1 MSVKKTEASFL
12 GSDGVHQIFYTVYE
26 PENPKAVY
34 QIAHGMAEHFG
45 RYEDFCL
52 FLADNGFVVCGDDHI
67 GHGRTGKAVGEL
79 GYYGEVNDA
88 PGAARN
94 HMIDDMHLLT
104 GLMKEKYPGLPYVLM
119 GHSMGS
125 MLARM
130 YLALHGSELDAAVIM
145 GTCGTGGSSKIA
157 GVAGAMCGLIGSV
170 KGKKYVSPM
179 ITNMAF
185 GTYNDH
191 FKEENDPISWVSK
204 NEENRARYK
213 ADELAGFPFSVS
225 AFRSM
230 MELVQY
236 ITSPGAFAAVP
247 DDLPILL
254 IAGAEDPVGNYGAGV
269 DEVYQA
275 FRKAGKTN
283 VTMKLYEG
291 DRHEILNE
299 DDRKD
304 VYDYIL
310 NWVSPYALKK

>member
-1 MSVKKTEASFL
+1 
-12 GSDGVHQIFYTVYE
+12 
-26 PENPKAVY
+26 
-34 QIAHGMAEHFG
+34 
-45 RYEDFCL
+45 
-52 FLADNGFVVCGDDHI
+52 
-67 GHGRTGKAVGEL
+67 
-79 GYYGEVNDA
+79 
-88 PGAARN
+88 
-94 HMIDDMHLLT
+94 
-104 GLMKEKYPGLPYVLM
+104 
-119 GHSMGS
+119 
-125 MLARM
+125 
-130 YLALHGSELDAAVIM
+130 
-145 GTCGTGGSSKIA
+145 
-157 GVAGAMCGLIGSV
+157 
-170 KGKKYVSPM
+170 
-179 ITNMAF
+179 
-185 GTYNDH
+185 
-191 FKEENDPISWVSK
+191 
-204 NEENRARYK
+204 RYK